1 MFNNNNDFDL
11 NDLLADQVNSKTK
24 TTKEKKES
32 SPIVLESLDDLVGNI
47 KKKQQK
53 KTFGYYLDV
62 EVDEELERYAI
73 RTNNK
78 KSEVLN
84 TILRKLF
91 FTSN

>member
-32 SPIVLESLDDLVGNI
+32 SAIVLESLDDLVGNI

-62 EVDEELERYAI
+62 EVDEELEKYAI

>member
-1 MFNNNNDFDL
+1 MFNNNDFDL

-62 EVDEELERYAI
+62 EVDEELEKYAI